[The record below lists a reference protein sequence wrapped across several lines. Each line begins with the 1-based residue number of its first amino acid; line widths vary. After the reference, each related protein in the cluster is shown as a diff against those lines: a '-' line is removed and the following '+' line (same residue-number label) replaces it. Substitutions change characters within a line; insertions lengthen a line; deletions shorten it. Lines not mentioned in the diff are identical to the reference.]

1 MSTLKIIGISIIVFI
16 ILFRVN
22 YVGAVGRIERRNQGT
37 GGFQDLGTL
46 SEKEDAA
53 YMDGTH
59 KKLAFRQALIGAL
72 IWSTII
78 FLILY
83 FKVLN
88 VFKKLFF

>member
-1 MSTLKIIGISIIVFI
+1 MSILKIIGISFIVFI

-22 YVGAVGRIERRNQGT
+22 YVGAVGRIEGRNQGS
-37 GGFQDLGTL
+37 GRFQDLGPI

-59 KKLAFRQALIGAL
+59 KKLAFRQALIGAF
-72 IWSTII
+72 IWSIII

-83 FKVLN
+83 FDAFKLIKKV
-88 VFKKLFF
+88 F